1 MIPLIE
7 SAHINLAQKKR
18 ILFVCSGNACRSQI
32 AEGWTRALFG
42 AQIQA
47 LSAGVEAHGLD
58 PHAVSVMAERG
69 IDISRQR
76 SKAFD
81 TFANVSVDLIVTLS
95 DRAAN
100 HLRSLRV
107 SQPAIHIPCLSPAKR
122 MRIGETSLSH
132 YREMRDEL
140 RDIVRRLIFGKTSS
154 PVPIFSNTTLLGVS
168 VLARTP
174 DPRSGLRRSPALQTD
189 APGRR

>member
-1 MIPLIE
+1 MIPLLE
-7 SAHINLAQKKR
+7 SSHTSLAQRKR
-18 ILFVCSGNACRSQI
+18 LLFVCSGNACRSQI
-32 AEGWTRALFG
+32 AEGWTRTLFG

-81 TFANVSVDLIVTLS
+81 TFANVRVDLIVTLS
-95 DRAAN
+95 DRAAG

-107 SQPAIHIPCLSPAKR
+107 SQPVIHIPCLSPAKR
-122 MRIGETSLSH
+122 LRIGETSLSH
-132 YREMRDEL
+132 YRALRDEIH
-140 RDIVRRLIFGKTSS
+140 DIVRHLVLSQTASHRS
-154 PVPIFSNTTLLGVS
+154 PVAV
-168 VLARTP
+168 
-174 DPRSGLRRSPALQTD
+174 
-189 APGRR
+189 